1 MGDTQSGMGIL
12 FDQQHGQALVAQSTV
27 LADIGP
33 IVREPFR
40 AGPAHFQIDG
50 DELVTGGR
58 WVIEVTAAVSRF
70 EEATAEVEVLVGD

>member
-1 MGDTQSGMGIL
+1 M
-12 FDQQHGQALVAQSTV
+12 
-27 LADIGP
+27 
-33 IVREPFR
+33 REPFR

-58 WVIEVTAAVSRF
+58 WVIEVTATVSRF